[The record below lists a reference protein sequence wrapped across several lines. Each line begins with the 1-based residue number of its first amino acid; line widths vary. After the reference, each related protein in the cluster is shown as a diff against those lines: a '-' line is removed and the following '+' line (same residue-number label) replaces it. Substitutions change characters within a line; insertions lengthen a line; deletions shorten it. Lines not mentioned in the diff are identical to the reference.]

1 VAGYGKDLA
10 LIALHETI
18 QQFEDEEPLFGQAAR
33 TMLEEYGDDADAI
46 ARK

>member
-1 VAGYGKDLA
+1 MAGYGKDPA
-10 LIALHETI
+10 LIAFHETM
-18 QQFEDEEPLFGQAAR
+18 QQFEDDEPLFDQAAR